1 MNPRSKE
8 ARRQKLMCSL
18 TCWAAAAFF
27 TVVAFAALVR
37 SDAWSFVQAVFA
49 SGFILLALGVVFSAL
64 FCRPLPAPVTI
75 GARPAASPAPAPE
88 ATPSRAAAPDAAPS
102 GQATSLSTQEDLQ
115 RIRGIGPKL
124 AQTLAEKGVAG
135 AAQIAAWTEQDVAW
149 WAENL
154 EGFRGRV
161 SRDEWVAQAQALVAE
176 DTAGGDAARKG

>member
-18 TCWAAAAFF
+18 TCWGAAGFF

-37 SDAWSFVQAVFA
+37 SDAWSFIQAVFA
-49 SGFILLALGVVFSAL
+49 SGFILFGLGVVFGFL
-64 FCRPLPAPVTI
+64 FCRPLPAPVAL
-75 GARPAASPAPAPE
+75 GARAAASPAPE
-88 ATPSRAAAPDAAPS
+88 AKAAPPEAAPS
-102 GQATSLSTQEDLQ
+102 EAPAPATGGPSTQEDLQ
-115 RIRGIGPKL
+115 RIRGVGPKL
-124 AQTLAEKGVAG
+124 AQTLAEKGVTG
-135 AAQIAAWTEQDVAW
+135 AAQIAGWTDQDVAW
-149 WAENL
+149 WDENL